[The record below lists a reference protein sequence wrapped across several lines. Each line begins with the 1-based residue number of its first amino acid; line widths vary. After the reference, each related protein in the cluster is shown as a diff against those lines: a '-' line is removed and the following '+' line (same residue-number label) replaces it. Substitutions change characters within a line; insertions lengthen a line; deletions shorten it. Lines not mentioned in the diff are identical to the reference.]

1 MVMPPTYVGTLSGT
15 VHPSNLLFLLA
26 FPLAQS
32 LRLGVFSR
40 MLCGAGEAVD
50 IAELFPVLAAFERD
64 FPDHRAR
71 FAGL

>member
-1 MVMPPTYVGTLSGT
+1 MPPTYVGTDSGT
-15 VHPSNLLFLLA
+15 VHPSNPLFLLA

-40 MLCGAGEAVD
+40 MLCTMLQAVVF
-50 IAELFPVLAAFERD
+50 AELFPVLAAFERD
-64 FPDHRAR
+64 SPDHRAR